1 MQPRI
6 LIIVLGIVAI
16 IIGGMAVVSGPSDP
30 ERPYYDPSKL
40 PDPDDPLAGTTPTEG
55 NDESFQTPTVN
66 NTAYGKV
73 ILAHHEDGVVTFKAV
88 PNEGYTLQCWQDS
101 SGDILGTDLTLTLK
115 MSEVGRITAVFGT
128 YSNKVIELNW
138 QCPVFT
144 SDGIGSYT
152 DESFAI
158 AIPGE
163 DYIDSLDAVRD
174 RNATPTVK
182 TPASLL
188 SDDMVV
194 TSITSYLEGFTEGM
208 PDLKKAIVIMTFV
221 QDTIAYVTDTENY
234 GTVEF
239 WATPLETVYSG
250 KGDCE
255 DTATLFVNIASRMGL
270 DVGFVTFDYVDN
282 GHMSAAVKL
291 TGGASVSGGTTFVM
305 DGSTYAYVETA
316 SDVHVPLGYLSPTYN
331 IADGKFTPITYSD
344 GVYTAGTTK
353 TIGIQS
359 PVESASPVNYGD
371 VSEPPV
377 LEMHV
382 GDSFSYTA
390 ETNMRSEITAEGSG
404 MAFLT
409 FDGDTDTLY
418 GTADRVGTYTV
429 LLTAVWSVGSLSQ
442 TAYQLVTFH
451 VTDADGNDSPQNYS
465 YADGVWTTEPP
476 TVPETEDVPQAE
488 DDDSDDIR
496 VIIVVVVIA
505 LIGAVAIGR
514 TL

>member
-16 IIGGMAVVSGPSDP
+16 MIGGMAILSGPSDS
-30 ERPYYDPSKL
+30 ERPYYDPSEL
-40 PDPDDPLAGTTPTEG
+40 PDPDDPLAGTTPTDG
-55 NDESFQTPTVN
+55 NDESFQTPTPN
-66 NTAYGKV
+66 NTEYGEV

-115 MSEVGRITAVFGT
+115 MSEVGRINAVFGY

-144 SDGIGSYT
+144 SDGIGAYT

-158 AIPGE
+158 AISSE
-163 DYIDSLDAVRD
+163 DYLDSMDGDYVRYASETI
-174 RNATPTVK
+174 R

-188 SDDMVV
+188 SDDHVI
-194 TSITSYLEGFTEGM
+194 TSITDYLEGFTAGM
-208 PDLKKAIVIMTFV
+208 PDLKRTIVIMTFV
-221 QDTIAYVTDTENY
+221 QDTIAYATDTEQY
-234 GTVEF
+234 ATVEF

-270 DVGFVTFDYVDN
+270 DVGFVAFDYANN

-316 SDVHVPLGYLSPTYN
+316 SDVHVPLGYLSPAYN

-344 GVYTAGTTK
+344 GIYTAGTTK
-353 TIGIQS
+353 TIGVQT
-359 PVESASPVNYGD
+359 PVETSSTVSYGN
-371 VSEPPV
+371 VSNPPV
-377 LEMHV
+377 LDMCV

-390 ETNMRSEITAEGSG
+390 ETNMASVITAEGPG
-404 MAFLT
+404 LQFLT
-409 FDGDTDTLY
+409 FDGETDTLY
-418 GTADRVGTYTV
+418 GTATEPGVFNV
-429 LLTAVWSVGSLSQ
+429 ILKAVWTQGELSQ
-442 TAYQLVTFH
+442 TAYQVITFR
-451 VTDADGNDSPQNYS
+451 VSESVAAEPSEYTYS
-465 YADGVWTTEPP
+465 DGVWTTELPDVGDAP
-476 TVPETEDVPQAE
+476 TDEQPEREG
-488 DDDSDDIR
+488 SDYR
-496 VIIVVVVIA
+496 VVAVLAVIVLVGILAMVRRI
-505 LIGAVAIGR
+505 
-514 TL
+514 